1 MGDSN
6 IDTTVGPLLIG
17 VIFNTYL
24 YGLVTSQYLSYWN
37 LKFNDPTWIKVV
49 VGILFLMDTGQSI
62 IAFYEAWNVWYKKL
76 SMNCNKTESFE
87 SVTHFGT
94 AMFADWTRP
103 FTGIATSFSAL
114 VTQAFLSHRVFK
126 LTKSKPLTAALA
138 VLIIAAFVFGFT
150 SGIRGYF
157 VNGST
162 DVKPILS
169 LVICKDPSFFAFF
182 LVNDW
187 MLTRLAEYCVLIF
200 VLSRSKTGF
209 RRTDKIINSLI
220 RGAIQ
225 SGLLVTM
232 FTLGDLLCFT
242 LSSKTNLYTMFVYPL
257 GRVYTNTVLYTLNAR
272 MSFFQ
277 MDQNNDTGGMV
288 TGLSYSIQLQ
298 TEFPGP
304 SERSPMA
311 TGTGQLQIWTPGCRK
326 MVRDGDMTH
335 LGVGTPETH
344 SRIHNRAPR
353 MTCGSRK
360 SVFQFWS
367 SENWGKDSNRP
378 PHF

>member
-6 IDTTVGPLLIG
+6 IDTIVGPLLIG

-37 LKFNDPTWIKVV
+37 LKFNDPTWIRVV

-62 IAFYEAWNVWYKKL
+62 FAFYEAWNV
-76 SMNCNKTESFE
+76 C
-87 SVTHFGT
+87 VTHFGT

-169 LVICKDPSFFAFF
+169 LVICWLSIVSFAD
-182 LVNDW
+182 L
-187 MLTRLAEYCVLIF
+187 LISGVLIF

-225 SGLLVTM
+225 SGLLVTI

-298 TEFPGP
+298 TEFPGS
-304 SERSPMA
+304 SERTPHSGREAGDADIVVVPLPNKMA
-311 TGTGQLQIWTPGCRK
+311 TAIFSRPQSSQSHI
-326 MVRDGDMTH
+326 
-335 LGVGTPETH
+335 H
-344 SRIHNRAPR
+344 S
-353 MTCGSRK
+353 T
-360 SVFQFWS
+360 Q
-367 SENWGKDSNRP
+367 
-378 PHF
+378 